1 MATVTLDKTD
11 KKDQCVMIISLDGT
25 RYRLG
30 FPLPNDLEDQT
41 FRKQL
46 DDLSV
51 EAFWF
56 AKNKRAGADG

>member
-1 MATVTLDKTD
+1 MAAVALDKTD

-30 FPLPNDLEDQT
+30 FPLSDDGDKV
-41 FRKQL
+41 FKHQL
-46 DDLSV
+46 DDLAV

-56 AKNKRAGADG
+56 VKNKRLGVDA